1 MDLKG
6 GLFAALATSLVG
18 SSVAAASLIG
28 DYPILGGQ
36 AMRYAF
42 ASLLLFAWI
51 KASRRS
57 IPRLTRLDATWLS
70 GVALFGMV
78 LFNVLLILATAR
90 VDPSLVGA
98 IVGTAPIVLAVV
110 GALQLGKRPRFGL
123 VGGAVLVAGGTAL
136 VMQATVSGDGLGIA
150 FAVGVMLGEVGF
162 SLLAVPALKRLG
174 AIGVSA
180 HSTWIAAAMLTVGAL
195 IFEGSEALRNP
206 TPTEAW
212 ALVYL
217 AVAVT
222 AVAFVSWYT
231 AVDRLGAD
239 TAGLFAGLIPITT
252 LLTSALIGTDTVTP
266 GKMIGVLVVGI
277 GVYFGMRASR
287 TLT

>member
-1 MDLKG
+1 
-6 GLFAALATSLVG
+6 
-18 SSVAAASLIG
+18 
-28 DYPILGGQ
+28 
-36 AMRYAF
+36 MRYAF
-42 ASLLLFAWI
+42 ASLLLFGWI
-51 KASRRS
+51 RVSGRS
-57 IPRLTRLDATWLS
+57 IPRLTGLDAAWLS

-110 GALQLGKRPRFGL
+110 GALQLGRRPRLGL
-123 VGGAVLVAGGTAL
+123 VGGAVLVASGTAL
-136 VMQATVSGDGLGIA
+136 VMQATVSGDGLGIV

-162 SLLAVPALKRLG
+162 SLLAVPALKRIG

-180 HSTWIAAAMLTVGAL
+180 HSTWIAAAMLIVGAL
-195 IFEGSEALRNP
+195 ILEGSDALRIP
-206 TPTEAW
+206 TTTEAW

-222 AVAFVSWYT
+222 AIAFVCWYT

-239 TAGLFAGLIPITT
+239 TAGLFAGLIPVTT
-252 LLTSALIGTDTVTP
+252 LLTSALIGTDNVTP
-266 GKMIGVLVVGI
+266 AKMIGVLVVGL
-277 GVYFGMRASR
+277 GVYLGMRASR
-287 TLT
+287 PQT